1 MTITRQP
8 DAPLAAAI
16 SAADVIDFLRG
27 NPSFLDLHPQLLRE
41 LSVPHGSGSAV
52 SLVERQV
59 GVLREE
65 GARQKKQFEDVL
77 HHARSNELLTRK
89 IHILTLALMNAV
101 GPAAIFASLERGLCA
116 DFGADRVTSL
126 VFADSAAVDGEALA
140 PFVGAQDPAR
150 KAFAP
155 VIGAHSSACGPL
167 DAAQAALVFDG
178 GFKGSAVV
186 MPLIGRGWDGVV
198 ICASKDP
205 TRYCADMGTEL
216 LDYLRDVAALV
227 ITPWVKRSQRV

>member
-16 SAADVIDFLRG
+16 AAADVIDFLRA
-27 NPSFLDLHPQLLRE
+27 NLSFLDQHPQLLRE

-101 GPAAIFASLERGLCA
+101 GPAAIFASLERGLCT

-140 PFVGAQDPAR
+140 PFVGVKDPAR

-167 DAAQAALVFDG
+167 DAAQAALVFDAS
-178 GFKGSAVV
+178 FKGSAVV